1 MSAHP
6 NIKDKLRDLMA
17 LPYETEWV
25 EFKEAKN
32 NYDFDDLG
40 KYFSALSNASNL
52 NGQLVG
58 WLIFGV
64 TNKPPRQIVG
74 TITVISNRAWK
85 SSRMKSLSTQTIT

>member
-1 MSAHP
+1 MSVHP
-6 NIKDKLRDLMA
+6 NIQEQFRELMA

-52 NGQLVG
+52 NGQPVG
-58 WLIFGV
+58 
-64 TNKPPRQIVG
+64 
-74 TITVISNRAWK
+74 
-85 SSRMKSLSTQTIT
+85 